1 MFGIY
6 KYVYDGEI
14 IYIGKSDNSILNRV
28 KGHAKEAKFKP
39 YLDKAI
45 IYYTVYENAAQ
56 TDFYESYFIN
66 KYKPKLN
73 VAKMFDGNIGVDIS
87 EPEWHLLSE
96 LKETEKKE
104 KTKKTAVFKTQRAYE
119 RRIEMIKEKKRH
131 IENLK
136 WLESFLPRF
145 YGLYDIEFSVDYTE
159 ENEKTY
165 ERIAEA
171 LDFNTDRGW
180 NGFLVGRFPRI
191 DEKGKKLRVHF
202 LDYSL
207 KELDF
212 WNNYK
217 AMIKQT
223 IDKHLAE
230 ISRINSE
237 IRVSGFDEYE

>member
-6 KYVYDGEI
+6 KYVYDGEV

-28 KGHAKEAKFKP
+28 NAHAKEAKFKP

-45 IYYTVYENAAQ
+45 IYYTVYENSAQ

-73 VAKMFDGNIGVDIS
+73 VAKMYDGNIGVDIP

-96 LKETEKKE
+96 LKEIEKKE
-104 KTKKTAVFKTQRAYE
+104 KTKKAAVFKTQKAYE
-119 RRIEMIKEKKRH
+119 TRIKKIKERKKH

-136 WLESFLPRF
+136 WLESFLPQF
-145 YGLYDIEFSVDYTE
+145 YGLYDIELSVDYTE
-159 ENEKTY
+159 DNKKIY
-165 ERIAEA
+165 MRIFE
-171 LDFNTDRGW
+171 LLHSTDGRSLLIGDF
-180 NGFLVGRFPRI
+180 PHM
-191 DEKGKKLRVHF
+191 DETGKKLSVHF
-202 LDYSL
+202 LKKSSC

-217 AMIKQT
+217 TMIQQT
-223 IDKHLAE
+223 IDEHLAE
-230 ISRINSE
+230 IFRINSE
-237 IRVSGFDEYE
+237 IREAGFDEYE

>member
-6 KYVYDGEI
+6 KYVYDGEV

-28 KGHAKEAKFKP
+28 NGHAKEMKFQP

-73 VAKMFDGNIGVDIS
+73 VAKMFDGNIGVDIP

-96 LKETEKKE
+96 LKEIEKKE
-104 KTKKTAVFKTQRAYE
+104 KTKKVAVFKTQKAYE

-145 YGLYDIEFSVDYTE
+145 YGLYDIEFSVDYTK
-159 ENEKTY
+159 ENEKIY
-165 ERIAEA
+165 ERIEEP
-171 LDFNTDRGW
+171 LFFTTDRGRR
-180 NGFLVGRFPRI
+180 GFCIGSLSYP
-191 DEKGKKLRVHF
+191 EKEGEKLRVDF
-202 LDYSL
+202 LRSSL
-207 KELDF
+207 KKYDF

-217 AMIKQT
+217 IMIQQT
-223 IDKHLAE
+223 TDKYLTE

-237 IRVSGFDEYE
+237 IREAGFDVYE